1 MAVGNYVS
9 EMGRQHSFAIPNGG
23 QHPQANNSIVIA
35 VWKLDQS
42 EGGLVEVFVV
52 NYGSYKSG

>member
-9 EMGRQHSFAIPNGG
+9 DIGRQHSLAIPNGVL
-23 QHPQANNSIVIA
+23 HPQANNSIVIA

-42 EGGLVEVFVV
+42 EGRGKNSNKLAAL
-52 NYGSYKSG
+52 

>member
-1 MAVGNYVS
+1 VGNYVS
-9 EMGRQHSFAIPNGG
+9 DMGRQHSFAIPNGVL
-23 QHPQANNSIVIA
+23 HPQANNSIVIA